1 MDIDS
6 LRSRIDKLDT
16 KILRLLKRRFK
27 TVEKLSLLKRDVG
40 LPIKD
45 AQREDNIHKAIAKKA
60 ASFHLNQNF
69 TRTLFTLIMDES
81 KNIQKRH

>member
-27 TVEKLSLLKRDVG
+27 TVEKLSLFKKELG

-45 AQREDNIHKAIAKKA
+45 AQREDRIHKSIAKKA
-60 ASFHLNQNF
+60 TSFHLNATF
-69 TRTLFTLIMDES
+69 TKKLFTLILDES
-81 KNIQKRH
+81 KNLQKRK

>member
-27 TVEKLSLLKRDVG
+27 TVEKLSIRKRQED

-45 AQREDNIHKAIAKKA
+45 VQREERIHKSIAQRAK
-60 ASFHLNQNF
+60 SFHLNPSF
-69 TRTLFTLIMDES
+69 TKKLFTLILDES
-81 KNIQKRH
+81 KNIQKHK

>member
-16 KILRLLKRRFK
+16 KIIRLLKRRFK
-27 TVEKLSLLKRDVG
+27 TVEKLSTFKKQEG

-45 AQREDNIHKAIAKKA
+45 APREERMHKSIAKKA
-60 ASFHLNQNF
+60 ESFHLNPIF
-69 TRTLFTLIMDES
+69 TKKLFNLILDES
-81 KNIQKRH
+81 KKLQKNR

>member
-27 TVEKLSLLKRDVG
+27 TVEKLSFFKKELG

-45 AQREDNIHKAIAKKA
+45 GQREEIIYKAVAKRA
-60 ASFHLNQNF
+60 ASFHLNTTF
-69 TRTLFTLIMDES
+69 TKKLFTLILDES
-81 KNIQKRH
+81 KNLQKRK

>member
-16 KILRLLKRRFK
+16 KIIRLLKRRFK
-27 TVEKLSLLKRDVG
+27 TVEKLSTFKKQEG

-45 AQREDNIHKAIAKKA
+45 ALREERMHKSIAKKA
-60 ASFHLNQNF
+60 ESFHLNPIF
-69 TRTLFTLIMDES
+69 TKKLFNLILDES
-81 KNIQKRH
+81 KKLQKNR